1 MNAVLT
7 TLVAI
12 IGLGFLILVHE
23 LGHFIVAKAT
33 GMRVEEFSLG
43 FGRFL
48 VSKRIGETVYGISV
62 FPVGGYVR
70 VTGMHREEFQA
81 RVDAVREQQV
91 VRERDP
97 EARLTGRSALSD
109 EEIVAT
115 PLERRYYAKPLWE
128 RLIFIVS
135 GVSMNVVAAFL
146 ILVIVGLQGNVV
158 PVNVVDVVEAGS
170 PAATAGVLPG
180 DTFVSVAGV
189 PVTTWEDVQAA
200 IKDHPAQSA
209 TIVVERG
216 GVQTSLQ
223 AVVGQKDDAGYLGVG
238 PGTEKVASGLGDS
251 LRFAG
256 SRTYELFA
264 LTFKGIGMMITGAA
278 SVTGPQGLAGPVGIV
293 TISSQAVRG
302 GYFLSLLA
310 FISVQL
316 AIMNMLPLLPLD
328 GGHFFIA
335 LLEKVTRRRF
345 SLRVFERVSLVGIA
359 LFLVLA
365 LVATGNDI
373 GRLFSGN
380 TGM

>member
-1 MNAVLT
+1 VNAVLT

-48 VSKRIGETVYGISV
+48 VSKRIGETVYGISM

-70 VTGMHREEFQA
+70 VTGMHQEEFQA
-81 RVDAVREQQV
+81 RVDAVREQKIL
-91 VRERDP
+91 RERDP
-97 EARLTGRSALSD
+97 EARLTGRSAVSD
-109 EEIVAT
+109 EEVVAT
-115 PLERRYYAKPLWE
+115 PLERRYYAKPLWQ

-135 GVSMNVVAAFL
+135 GVSMNVVAAFV
-146 ILVIVGLQGNVV
+146 ILFFVGLQGYLV
-158 PVNVVDVVEAGS
+158 PVNAVDVVEAGS
-170 PAATAGVLPG
+170 PAAAAGVMPG
-180 DTFVSVAGV
+180 DEFVSVAGV
-189 PVTTWEDVQAA
+189 PVSTWEEVQAA
-200 IKDHPAQSA
+200 IKDHPGE
-209 TIVVERG
+209 TVPIVVQRA
-216 GVQTSLQ
+216 GVQTDLQ
-223 AVVGQKDDAGYLGVG
+223 AVIADKDGVGYLGVG
-238 PGTEKVASGLGDS
+238 PATQNVASGPVES

-256 SRTYELFA
+256 SRTYGLFA
-264 LTFKGIGMMITGAA
+264 LTFKGIGMMITGEA
-278 SVTGPQGLAGPVGIV
+278 SVTGSQGLAGPVGIV
-293 TISSQAVRG
+293 TLSSQAVRG

-310 FISVQL
+310 FISIQL

>member
-1 MNAVLT
+1 VNAVLT

-48 VSKRIGETVYGISV
+48 VSKRIGETIYGISV

-81 RVDAVREQQV
+81 RVDAVRERQV

-115 PLERRYYAKPLWE
+115 PLDRRYYAKPLWQ

-146 ILVIVGLQGNVV
+146 ILVIVGLQGNVM
-158 PVNVVDVVEAGS
+158 PVNVVDIVEAGS
-170 PAATAGVLPG
+170 PAAAAGVLPG
-180 DTFVSVAGV
+180 DAFVNVAGV
-189 PVTTWEDVQAA
+189 PVSTWEEVQAA
-200 IKDHPAQSA
+200 IKDHPGQSV

-216 GVQTSLQ
+216 GAQTDLQ
-223 AVVGQKDDAGYLGVG
+223 AVIGQKDGAGYLGVG
-238 PGTEKVASGLGDS
+238 PGTEKVASGLGES
-251 LRFAG
+251 IRFAG
-256 SRTYELFA
+256 SRTYGLFA
-264 LTFKGIGMMITGAA
+264 LTFKGIGMMITGEAP
-278 SVTGPQGLAGPVGIV
+278 VTGSQGLAGPVGIV

-310 FISVQL
+310 FISVNL

-335 LLEKVTRRRF
+335 LLEKATRRRF

-359 LFLVLA
+359 LVLVLA

>member
-12 IGLGFLILVHE
+12 LGLGLLILIHE

-48 VSKRIGETVYGISV
+48 LSKRIGETVYGISV

-70 VTGMHREEFQA
+70 VTGMHQEEFQA
-81 RVDAVREQQV
+81 RVDSVRERQV
-91 VRERDP
+91 MRERDP
-97 EARLTGRSALSD
+97 EARLIGPSSVSD
-109 EEIVAT
+109 EEVVAT
-115 PLERRYYAKPLWE
+115 PLERRYYAKPLWQ

-135 GVSMNVVAAFL
+135 GVSMNVVAAFF
-146 ILVIVGLQGNVV
+146 ILFIVGLQGYVV
-158 PVNVVDVVEAGS
+158 PVNVVDIVEEGS

-180 DTFVSVAGV
+180 DAFVNVAGV
-189 PVTTWEDVQAA
+189 PVSTWEEVQQA
-200 IKDHPAQSA
+200 IKDHPGQSV
-209 TIVVERG
+209 TLVVDRG
-216 GVQTSLQ
+216 GVQTDLQ
-223 AVVGQKDDAGYLGVG
+223 AVIGDKDGQGYLGVG
-238 PGTEKVASGLGDS
+238 PGTEEVASGLGES

-256 SRTYELFA
+256 SRTYGLFA
-264 LTFKGIGMMITGAA
+264 LTFKGIGMMISGEA
-278 SVTGPQGLAGPVGIV
+278 SVTGSQGLAGPVGIV
-293 TISSQAVRG
+293 TLSSQALRG

-380 TGM
+380 AGM

>member
-1 MNAVLT
+1 VNAVLT

-48 VSKRIGETVYGISV
+48 VSKRIGETVYGISM

-70 VTGMHREEFQA
+70 VTGMHQEEFQA
-81 RVDAVREQQV
+81 RVDAVREQKIL
-91 VRERDP
+91 RERDP
-97 EARLTGRSALSD
+97 EARLTGRSAVSD
-109 EEIVAT
+109 EEVVAT
-115 PLERRYYAKPLWE
+115 PLERRYYAKPLWQ

-135 GVSMNVVAAFL
+135 GVSMNVVAAFV
-146 ILVIVGLQGNVV
+146 ILFFVGLQGYVV
-158 PVNVVDVVEAGS
+158 PVNAVDVVEAGS
-170 PAATAGVLPG
+170 PAAAAGVMPG
-180 DTFVSVAGV
+180 DEFVSVAGV
-189 PVTTWEDVQAA
+189 PVSTWEEVQAA
-200 IKDHPAQSA
+200 IKDHPGE
-209 TIVVERG
+209 TVPIVVQRA
-216 GVQTSLQ
+216 GVQTDLQ
-223 AVVGQKDDAGYLGVG
+223 AVIADKDGVGYLGVG
-238 PGTEKVASGLGDS
+238 PATQNVASGPVES
-251 LRFAG
+251 LRFAA
-256 SRTYELFA
+256 SRTYGLFA
-264 LTFKGIGMMITGAA
+264 LTFKGIGMMITGEA
-278 SVTGPQGLAGPVGIV
+278 SVTGSQGLAGPVGIV
-293 TISSQAVRG
+293 TLSSQAVRG

-310 FISVQL
+310 FISIQL

>member
-1 MNAVLT
+1 VNAVLT
-7 TLVAI
+7 TLI
-12 IGLGFLILVHE
+12 GILGLGLLILVHE

-48 VSKRIGETVYGISV
+48 VSKRVGETVYGISV

-70 VTGMHREEFQA
+70 VTGMHEEEFKA
-81 RVDAVREQQV
+81 REQAVRERQIM
-91 VRERDP
+91 RERDP
-97 EARLTGRSALSD
+97 EARLTGRSSLSD

-115 PLERRYYAKPLWE
+115 PLERRYYAKPLWQ
-128 RLIFIVS
+128 RLVFIVS
-135 GVSMNVVAAFL
+135 GVTMNVVAAFV
-146 ILVIVGLQGNVV
+146 ILLIVGLQGTVV
-158 PVNVVDVVEAGS
+158 PVNKVDLVEAGS
-170 PAATAGVLPG
+170 PAAAAGIQVG
-180 DTFVSVAGV
+180 DAFRSIGGTTVS
-189 PVTTWEDVQAA
+189 TWEDVQTA
-200 IKDHPAQSA
+200 IKGNADKTI
-209 TIVVERG
+209 TIVVDRG
-216 GVQTSLQ
+216 GVRTELQ
-223 AVVGQKDDAGYLGVG
+223 ATVGQKDGVGYLGVG
-238 PGTEKVASGLGDS
+238 PASTKVPSTLGES
-251 LRFAG
+251 VRFGAAQ
-256 SRTYELFA
+256 TYALFA
-264 LTFKGIGMMITGAA
+264 LIFKGIGMMITGAA
-278 SVTGPQGLAGPVGIV
+278 PVTGPGGLAGPVGIV
-293 TISSQAVRG
+293 TISSQAVQG

-310 FISVQL
+310 FISINL

-365 LVATGNDI
+365 LVATSNDI